1 MKIDNIKMIAL
12 AAVISSQLIAGSAY
26 AAHDLGST
34 SAMPATAGDGHIS
47 WHEFRHD
54 LGAFPGVN
62 ASMDHHGVVMLS
74 GHMESSVD
82 LTKIAKLAAKIRGA
96 TDIKNTMLAD

>member
-26 AAHDLGST
+26 AAHDLEGN
-34 SAMPATAGDGHIS
+34 SAMPEAAGDGHIS

-54 LGAFPGVN
+54 LGAYPGVS

-74 GHMESSVD
+74 GHMSSSVD
-82 LTKIAKLAAKIRGA
+82 LKKIAQLAAKIRGA
-96 TDIKNTMLAD
+96 TDIKNHMMSD